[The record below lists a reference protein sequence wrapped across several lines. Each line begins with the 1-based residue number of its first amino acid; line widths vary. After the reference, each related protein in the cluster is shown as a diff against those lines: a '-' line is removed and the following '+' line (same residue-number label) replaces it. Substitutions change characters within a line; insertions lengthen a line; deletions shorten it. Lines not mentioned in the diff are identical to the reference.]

1 MKDAVT
7 LVSSK
12 NTVSAL
18 KKINRS
24 PHFREDAKTY
34 SSYRVS
40 INLRLISINII
51 VLAAKLHFFEDIIK
65 QISHFFDDNIELTL
79 HFFEDKVILNVPA
92 PLSRLHQRKKVDS
105 KIIF

>member
-1 MKDAVT
+1 MFIGIQDHERCRYTCFIK
-7 LVSSK
+7 K
-12 NTVSAL
+12 YGFGFR

-51 VLAAKLHFFEDIIK
+51 VVAAKLHFFEDIIK

-79 HFFEDKVILNVPA
+79 HFFEDKVMHCT
-92 PLSRLHQRKKVDS
+92 SSFK
-105 KIIF
+105 

>member
-7 LVSSK
+7 LVSSR

-18 KKINRS
+18 EKINRS

-51 VLAAKLHFFEDIIK
+51 VVAAKLHFFEDIIK
-65 QISHFFDDNIELTL
+65 KYHTFSM
-79 HFFEDKVILNVPA
+79 
-92 PLSRLHQRKKVDS
+92 
-105 KIIF
+105 II